1 MPGGRVMWKGV
12 GMDRPVLP
20 TLLIAT
26 DTWELVYDYNRILL
40 PRGIRTAPHPLNHRL
55 LTRVREHQPV
65 AILLDFSAAER
76 DHGLFLIDALRH
88 DPRTADCPIIV
99 ILDDPITY
107 AAIASRAYLAVRAQM
122 KPVSAETLL
131 SLVSEYVPMPPMP
144 PPHGDHALLMFADD

>member
-1 MPGGRVMWKGV
+1 
-12 GMDRPVLP
+12 MDRPLLP

-65 AILLDFSAAER
+65 AILLDFSVAER

-88 DPRTADCPIIV
+88 DPRTATCPVIA
-99 ILDDPITY
+99 ILDDPVAYT
-107 AAIASRAYLAVRAQM
+107 AIINRAYLHVRAQL
-122 KPVSAETLL
+122 KPVSAELLL
-131 SLVSEYVPMPPMP
+131 SLVGDAIPTLPMT
-144 PPHGDHALLMFADD
+144 PPHGDHALLMHADD

>member
-1 MPGGRVMWKGV
+1 
-12 GMDRPVLP
+12 MDRPVLP

-26 DTWELVYDYNRILL
+26 DTWELVYDYNRILV

-88 DPRTADCPIIV
+88 DPRTATCPV
-99 ILDDPITY
+99 LVMLNDPVAY
-107 AAIASRAYLAVRAQM
+107 ATVTGRAYLHVRAQM
-122 KPVSAETLL
+122 KPVSAELLL
-131 SLVSEYVPMPPMP
+131 SLIGEYVATPLTLS
-144 PPHGDHALLMFADD
+144 PHSDRALLMHADD

>member
-1 MPGGRVMWKGV
+1 
-12 GMDRPVLP
+12 MDRPLLP

-88 DPRTADCPIIV
+88 DPRTATCPVIA
-99 ILDDPITY
+99 ILDDPIAY
-107 AAIASRAYLAVRAQM
+107 ATITGRAYLHVRAQL
-122 KPVSAETLL
+122 KPVSADCLL
-131 SLVSEYVPMPPMP
+131 ALVGDFIPPLP
-144 PPHGDHALLMFADD
+144 ATPPHGDHALLMHADD